1 MPDPRFD
8 GIEAVGLDVEETKKM
23 WSTYKEYVA
32 PWLPRCYIC
41 HRTTP
46 CEAISCKLWLTV

>member
-23 WSTYKEYVA
+23 WSTYKEYV
-32 PWLPRCYIC
+32 PHTRLHSPPY
-41 HRTTP
+41 HTM
-46 CEAISCKLWLTV
+46 

>member
-23 WSTYKEYVA
+23 WSTYKEYV
-32 PWLPRCYIC
+32 PHTGYIR

-46 CEAISCKLWLTV
+46 CEATSRLWLTI

>member
-32 PWLPRCYIC
+32 
-41 HRTTP
+41 
-46 CEAISCKLWLTV
+46 LWLLVRLHLPPYHSM